1 MQSQEKRPPYGLM
14 LLILFNTVLLFGIY
28 CFFVMRNGIGWLF
41 WVYFAVLLGMGMTY
55 VLYNYAFSR
64 EKATF
69 ATLPHEWSAEK
80 KTKYLAD
87 RDEHKRKSRWMLTVI
102 FPLCLTFFF
111 DMIYLYFGDLLYTA
125 ISAVLEVFGK

>member
-1 MQSQEKRPPYGLM
+1 MSSQGKRPPYGLM

-28 CFFVMRNGIGWLF
+28 CFFVMRSGVGWLF

-69 ATLPHEWSAEK
+69 ETLPHEWSAEK
-80 KTKYLAD
+80 KTRYLAD

-111 DMIYLYFGDLLYTA
+111 DMIYLYFGDLLYAA